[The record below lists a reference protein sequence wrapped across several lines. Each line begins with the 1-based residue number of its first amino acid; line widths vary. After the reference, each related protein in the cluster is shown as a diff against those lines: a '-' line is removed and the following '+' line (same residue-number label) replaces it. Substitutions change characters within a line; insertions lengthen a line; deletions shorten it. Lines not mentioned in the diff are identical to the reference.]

1 MAIDNDERDSPLTV
15 VPIPTHA
22 AAAPD
27 PVSSNSEEGD
37 AALTSRGGPVLS
49 LDTVVAASR
58 PHGLFRAAAA
68 LGPDFGLAVLFLA
81 VLSALVAGFGA
92 SFVWNKGPILVAG
105 GILVFL
111 VVVAFVRR
119 APAIVRGAPDAWG
132 DFGAAARRVTRDWAP
147 FTIIMWAFESME
159 TYTGVIR
166 KTGIDEAL
174 YRMDLRLFGV
184 EPTVWV
190 GRLSH
195 PLLTDWMSLTYG
207 LYFILPMIVASAL
220 SLRGRRHD
228 LRELSTAVI
237 LQMGIGFVLFLLFP
251 AGPPRFYAPLVNGG
265 FSPAH
270 LHSLTGL
277 YELQQSAFDTVDP
290 LRIRSAFPSLHCSIA
305 LLTLFYSWRF
315 GDALFPQRPR
325 LYFWI
330 CLPLVVSLWL
340 STIYLRHHWVPDIAA
355 GLLLG
360 LASSTLAPKLRAAWP
375 RVRPAIVPR

>member
-1 MAIDNDERDSPLTV
+1 

-22 AAAPD
+22 TAAPS
-27 PVSSNSEEGD
+27 PASGNSEGS
-37 AALTSRGGPVLS
+37 AAELASRAGPVLS
-49 LDTVVAASR
+49 LEPAAA
-58 PHGLFRAAAA
+58 PHPHALFRIAAA
-68 LGPDFGLAVLFLA
+68 LGPDFGLAIAFLT

-105 GILVFL
+105 GILVLL

-119 APAIVRGAPDAWG
+119 APAIVRGAPEAWA
-132 DFGAAARRVTRDWAP
+132 DFGTAARRVIRDWAP

-190 GRLSH
+190 GRLTH

-207 LYFILPMIVASAL
+207 LYFILPMIVATAL

-251 AGPPRFYAPLVNGG
+251 AGPPRFYAPLLTPGG
-265 FSPAH
+265 FSPPH
-270 LHSLTGL
+270 LHSLSGL

-305 LLTLFYSWRF
+305 LLTLFYAWRF

-375 RVRPAIVPR
+375 RVRAAVVAR

>member
-1 MAIDNDERDSPLTV
+1 MTEADCGSPFTV
-15 VPIPTHA
+15 VPIPTQA
-22 AAAPD
+22 TATPSPA
-27 PVSSNSEEGD
+27 SSNSEGSD
-37 AALTSRGGPVLS
+37 ANIPSRAGPILS
-49 LDTVVAASR
+49 LETVPTPRAHS
-58 PHGLFRAAAA
+58 LFRIAAA
-68 LGPDFGLAVLFLA
+68 LGPDFGLAIAFLA
-81 VLSALVAGFGA
+81 VLTALVAGFGA

-105 GILVFL
+105 GILVLL
-111 VVVAFVRR
+111 VLVAFVRR
-119 APAIVRGAPDAWG
+119 APAIFRGAPEAWR
-132 DFGAAARRVTRDWAP
+132 DFGTAARGVVRDWAP

-166 KTGIDEAL
+166 KAGIDEAL
-174 YRMDLRLFGV
+174 YRMDLYLFGF

-207 LYFILPMIVASAL
+207 LYFILPMIVATAL

-265 FSPAH
+265 FSPAQ

-315 GDALFPQRPR
+315 GDALFPKRPR

-330 CLPLVVSLWL
+330 CLPLVISLWL

-360 LASSTLAPKLRAAWP
+360 LASSTLAPKLRTAWP
-375 RVRPAIVPR
+375 RVRVAVARR

>member
-1 MAIDNDERDSPLTV
+1 VTP
-15 VPIPTHA
+15 PPTA
-22 AAAPD
+22 TAAPSRASSKPEGGD
-27 PVSSNSEEGD
+27 PRITPR
-37 AALTSRGGPVLS
+37 AGPVLS
-49 LDTVVAASR
+49 LDGVAAPP
-58 PHGLFRAAAA
+58 PHGLFRLAAA
-68 LGPDFGLAVLFLA
+68 LGPDFGLAIIFLTVLT
-81 VLSALVAGFGA
+81 ALVAGFGA
-92 SFVWNKGPILVAG
+92 SFVWKKGPILVAG
-105 GILVFL
+105 GILVSL
-111 VVVAFVRR
+111 IVVAFGRR
-119 APAIVRGAPDAWG
+119 APAIVRGAPDAWR
-132 DFGAAARRVTRDWAP
+132 DFGAAAQRVVRDWAP

-174 YRMDLRLFGV
+174 YRIDLRLFGV

-207 LYFILPMIVASAL
+207 LYFILPMAVACAL

-251 AGPPRFYAPLVNGG
+251 AGPPRFYGPLVHGG
-265 FSPAH
+265 FSPPH
-270 LHSLTGL
+270 LHSLSGL
-277 YELQQSAFDTVDP
+277 YEVQQSAFDTVDP

-315 GDALFPQRPR
+315 GDALFPRRPR
-325 LYFWI
+325 LYFWL

-360 LASSTLAPKLRAAWP
+360 LASSTLAPRLRKAWP
-375 RVRPAIVPR
+375 RARAAARAV

>member
-1 MAIDNDERDSPLTV
+1 LTEAAGDSPFTV

-22 AAAPD
+22 TVASSSPA
-27 PVSSNSEEGD
+27 SSNPEASD
-37 AALTSRGGPVLS
+37 ATPASRAGPLVS
-49 LDTVVAASR
+49 LDPLAAR
-58 PHGLFRAAAA
+58 PGGRSFQIAAA
-68 LGPDFGLAVLFLA
+68 LGPDFGMALVFLA
-81 VLSALVAGFGA
+81 VLSVLVAGFGA

-105 GILVFL
+105 GILVLL

-119 APAIVRGAPDAWG
+119 VPAIVRGAPDSWR
-132 DFGAAARRVTRDWAP
+132 DFGAAARRVIRDWAP

-207 LYFILPMIVASAL
+207 LYFILPMIVACAL

-228 LRELSTAVI
+228 LRELSTALI
-237 LQMGIGFVLFLLFP
+237 LQMGIGFLLFLLFP

-270 LHSLTGL
+270 LHSLSGL
-277 YELQQSAFDTVDP
+277 YEVQQSAFDTVDP
-290 LRIRSAFPSLHCSIA
+290 LRVRSAFPSLHCSIA

-315 GDALFPQRPR
+315 GDALFPSRPR

-360 LASSTLAPKLRAAWP
+360 LASSTLAPRLRTAWP
-375 RVRPAIVPR
+375 RVRAAVVSR

>member
-1 MAIDNDERDSPLTV
+1 MSVPPQADRQIPPTGVQISSAILRRPSATMGDGVRA
-15 VPIPTHA
+15 IA
-22 AAAPD
+22 A
-27 PVSSNSEEGD
+27 
-37 AALTSRGGPVLS
+37 T
-49 LDTVVAASR
+49 
-58 PHGLFRAAAA
+58 
-68 LGPDFGLAVLFLA
+68 LGPDFALTLAFLGTLA
-81 VLSALVAGFGA
+81 TLVAAYGA
-92 SFVWNKGPILVAG
+92 SFVWAKGPILVAG
-105 GILVFL
+105 GILVSL
-111 VVVAFVRR
+111 VVIAFAYRLPR
-119 APAIVRGAPDAWG
+119 ILRGASGAWR
-132 DFGAAARRVTRDWAP
+132 DFGAAAARVVRDWGP

-190 GRLSH
+190 GRLTH

-315 GDALFPQRPR
+315 GDALFPKRPR

-330 CLPLVVSLWL
+330 CLPLVISLWL

-360 LASSTLAPKLRAAWP
+360 LASSTLAPKLRTAWP
-375 RVRPAIVPR
+375 RVRAAVVAR

>member
-1 MAIDNDERDSPLTV
+1 M
-15 VPIPTHA
+15 PIPTQA
-22 AAAPD
+22 TAAPS
-27 PVSSNSEEGD
+27 PASSNSEGSD
-37 AALTSRGGPVLS
+37 ASIPPRAGPVLS
-49 LDTVVAASR
+49 LDPVPAPRAHS
-58 PHGLFRAAAA
+58 LFRIAAA
-68 LGPDFGLAVLFLA
+68 LGPDFGMAIAFLA
-81 VLSALVAGFGA
+81 VLTALVAGFGA

-105 GILVFL
+105 GILVLL

-119 APAIVRGAPDAWG
+119 APAIVRGAPEAWR
-132 DFGAAARRVTRDWAP
+132 DFGTAARRVVRDWAP

-166 KTGIDEAL
+166 KAGIDEAL
-174 YRMDLRLFGV
+174 YRMDLHLFGF

-207 LYFILPMIVASAL
+207 LYFILPMIVATAL

-265 FSPAH
+265 FSPPQ

-315 GDALFPQRPR
+315 GDALFPQAPAALLLDLSAAGDLSMAVDDLPAASLGARYRGRLAARPR
-325 LYFWI
+325 L
-330 CLPLVVSLWL
+330 L
-340 STIYLRHHWVPDIAA
+340 DAGAQAA
-355 GLLLG
+355 HG
-360 LASSTLAPKLRAAWP
+360 LAT
-375 RVRPAIVPR
+375 

>member
-1 MAIDNDERDSPLTV
+1 VS
-15 VPIPTHA
+15 VPA
-22 AAAPD
+22 RANAAPSPRVD
-27 PVSSNSEEGD
+27 PGPSVEG
-37 AALTSRGGPVLS
+37 AGGPRPNGL
-49 LDTVVAASR
+49 LRIAS
-58 PHGLFRAAAA
+58 A
-68 LGPDFGLAVLFLA
+68 LGPDFGLTLVFVAALA
-81 VLSALVAGFGA
+81 VLVAAFGA
-92 SFVWNKGPILVAG
+92 SFVWAKGPILVAG
-105 GILVFL
+105 GILVLL

-119 APAIVRGAPDAWG
+119 APAIVRGAPDAWS
-132 DFGAAARRVTRDWAP
+132 DFRTAARRVIRDWAP

-166 KTGIDEAL
+166 KTTIDAVL
-174 YRMDLRLFGV
+174 YRTDLRLFGV
-184 EPTVWV
+184 EPTVWA

-195 PLLTDWMSLTYG
+195 PLLTDWMSFTYG
-207 LYFILPMIVASAL
+207 LYFVLPMVVACAL

-237 LQMGIGFVLFLLFP
+237 LQMGIGFLLFLLFP
-251 AGPPRFYAPLVNGG
+251 AGPPRFYPPLSSGSGG

-290 LRIRSAFPSLHCSIA
+290 LRVRSAFPSLHCSLA
-305 LLTLFYSWRF
+305 LLTLFYAWRF
-315 GDALFPQRPR
+315 GDALFVRRPR

-355 GLLLG
+355 GVLLG
-360 LASSTLAPKLRAAWP
+360 LASSTLAPRLRRAWPSRRPRAA
-375 RVRPAIVPR
+375 VAAG

>member
-1 MAIDNDERDSPLTV
+1 MTPPPPAT
-15 VPIPTHA
+15 
-22 AAAPD
+22 AAPSRA
-27 PVSSNSEEGD
+27 SSTPGGSD
-37 AALTSRGGPVLS
+37 AEITPRVGPVLS
-49 LDTVVAASR
+49 LDAVAAPP
-58 PHGLFRAAAA
+58 PHGLFRLAAA
-68 LGPDFGLAVLFLA
+68 LGPDFGLAIIFLA
-81 VLSALVAGFGA
+81 VLTALVAGFGA
-92 SFVWNKGPILVAG
+92 SFVWKKGPILVAG
-105 GILVFL
+105 GILVSL
-111 VVVAFVRR
+111 VVVAFGRR
-119 APAIVRGAPDAWG
+119 APAIVRGAPDAWR
-132 DFGAAARRVTRDWAP
+132 DFGAAARRIVRDWAP

-166 KTGIDEAL
+166 KIGIDEAL

-207 LYFILPMIVASAL
+207 LYFILPMVVACAL

-265 FSPAH
+265 FSPVH

-277 YELQQSAFDTVDP
+277 YEVQQSAFDTVDP

-315 GDALFPQRPR
+315 GDALFPRRPR
-325 LYFWI
+325 LYFWV

-360 LASSTLAPKLRAAWP
+360 LVSSALAPRLRKAWP
-375 RVRPAIVPR
+375 RARAAVSAL

>member
-1 MAIDNDERDSPLTV
+1 MTPPTLPAISHP
-15 VPIPTHA
+15 VPSYP
-22 AAAPD
+22 
-27 PVSSNSEEGD
+27 G
-37 AALTSRGGPVLS
+37 AALPTAPVALPTRV
-49 LDTVVAASR
+49 LA
-58 PHGLFRAAAA
+58 L
-68 LGPDFGLAVLFLA
+68 LGPDFGLTLAFLTVLA
-81 VLSALVAGFGA
+81 ALVAGFGA
-92 SFVWNKGPILVAG
+92 SFVWAKGPVLWAG
-105 GILVFL
+105 GILTAL
-111 VVVAFVRR
+111 VTIALFSRL
-119 APAIVRGAPDAWG
+119 PAIVRGQPGAWREVG
-132 DFGAAARRVTRDWAP
+132 IAARVAARDWGP

-207 LYFILPMIVASAL
+207 LYFILPMIVACAL

-237 LQMGIGFVLFLLFP
+237 LQMGICFLLFLLFP

-270 LHSLTGL
+270 LHSLSGL
-277 YELQQSAFDTVDP
+277 YEVQQSAFDTVDP

-315 GDALFPQRPR
+315 GDALFPKRRR

-360 LASSTLAPKLRAAWP
+360 LASSTLAPKLRTAWP
-375 RVRPAIVPR
+375 RVRAAVVSR

>member
-1 MAIDNDERDSPLTV
+1 M
-15 VPIPTHA
+15 PIPTHA
-22 AAAPD
+22 TAAPS
-27 PVSSNSEEGD
+27 PASSNPEGSD
-37 AALTSRGGPVLS
+37 APLASPAGPLLALET
-49 LDTVVAASR
+49 VAAPR
-58 PHGLFRAAAA
+58 PNSAFRVAAA
-68 LGPDFGLAVLFLA
+68 LGPDFGMAIVFLA

-105 GILVFL
+105 GILVLL

-119 APAIVRGAPDAWG
+119 APAIVRGAPDAWR
-132 DFGAAARRVTRDWAP
+132 DFRAAARRVVRDWAP

-190 GRLSH
+190 GRLTH

-251 AGPPRFYAPLVNGG
+251 AGPPRFYAPLLSKGG
-265 FSPAH
+265 FSPAQ

-315 GDALFPQRPR
+315 GDALFPGRPR

-330 CLPLVVSLWL
+330 CLPLVISLWL

-375 RVRPAIVPR
+375 RVRAAVAAR

>member
-1 MAIDNDERDSPLTV
+1 

-22 AAAPD
+22 TAAPS
-27 PVSSNSEEGD
+27 PASGNSEES
-37 AALTSRGGPVLS
+37 AAELASRAGPVLS
-49 LDTVVAASR
+49 LEPVAA
-58 PHGLFRAAAA
+58 PHAHALFRIAAA
-68 LGPDFGLAVLFLA
+68 LGPDFGLAIAFLA
-81 VLSALVAGFGA
+81 VLAALVAGFGA

-105 GILVFL
+105 GILVLL

-119 APAIVRGAPDAWG
+119 APEIVRGAPGAWA
-132 DFGAAARRVTRDWAP
+132 DFGAAARRVIRDWAP

-174 YRMDLRLFGV
+174 YRMDLRLFGF
-184 EPTVWV
+184 EPTVWA
-190 GRLSH
+190 GRLAH

-207 LYFILPMIVASAL
+207 LYFILPMIVACAL

-237 LQMGIGFVLFLLFP
+237 LQMGIGFLLFLLFP

-265 FSPAH
+265 FSPPQ

-290 LRIRSAFPSLHCSIA
+290 LRVRSAFPSLHCSIA

-315 GDALFPQRPR
+315 GDALFPKRPR
-325 LYFWI
+325 LYFWL
-330 CLPLVVSLWL
+330 CLPLVISLWL

-360 LASSTLAPKLRAAWP
+360 LASSTLAPRLRAAWP
-375 RVRPAIVPR
+375 RVRAAVVAR

>member
-1 MAIDNDERDSPLTV
+1 LTDATGDSPLTV

-22 AAAPD
+22 TAAPS
-27 PVSSNSEEGD
+27 PASSNSEGSE
-37 AALTSRGGPVLS
+37 AKLPSRAGPVLS
-49 LDTVVAASR
+49 LDTVAALQPS
-58 PHGLFRAAAA
+58 GAFRVAAA
-68 LGPDFGLAVLFLA
+68 LGPDFGMAILFLA

-105 GILVFL
+105 GILVLL
-111 VVVAFVRR
+111 VIVAFVRR
-119 APAIVRGAPDAWG
+119 APAIVRGAPGAWG
-132 DFGAAARRVTRDWAP
+132 DFRAAARRVVRDWAP

-190 GRLSH
+190 GRLAH

-237 LQMGIGFVLFLLFP
+237 LQMGIGFVLFLVFP
-251 AGPPRFYAPLVNGG
+251 AGPPRFYAPLLHGG
-265 FSPAH
+265 FSPPH
-270 LHSLTGL
+270 LHSLSGL

-315 GDALFPQRPR
+315 GDALFPKRPR

-330 CLPLVVSLWL
+330 CLPLVISLWL

-375 RVRPAIVPR
+375 RVRAAVVAR